1 MKNRVLGA
9 GVLALVLA
17 GCGTARYAGGP
28 ADPAA
33 TVRLL
38 NAQGQPVGSAVL
50 ADTEGGVRVNLSV
63 RGLPAGTH
71 GVHIHQ
77 NGQCTAPDFTSAGP
91 HYNPTSRQHGSQNP
105 AGPHLGD
112 LPNMTVAAGGTGE
125 LETVARG
132 VTLRGANPL
141 LKPGG
146 TSLVVHAAADDYRT
160 DPSGNSGARIAC
172 GTIVN
177 PGDS

>member
-1 MKNRVLGA
+1 MKNRLLGA

-17 GCGTARYAGGP
+17 GCGPAVKYAGGP

-50 ADTEGGVRVNLSV
+50 SDSEEGVRVNLSV

-77 NGQCTAPDFTSAGP
+77 NGQCAPPDFGSAGP
-91 HYNPTSRQHGSQNP
+91 HYNPT
-105 AGPHLGD
+105 
-112 LPNMTVAAGGTGE
+112 
-125 LETVARG
+125 
-132 VTLRGANPL
+132 
-141 LKPGG
+141 
-146 TSLVVHAAADDYRT
+146 
-160 DPSGNSGARIAC
+160 
-172 GTIVN
+172 
-177 PGDS
+177 